1 MNVFTLACE
10 FSSRSYLHSI
20 TKQHWE
26 TLSGPSVWSRSM
38 AERCCLMLITLFT
51 PLWAAVWL
59 THAHTWLKPHN
70 APHCIIGNLLLK
82 DTVRTS
88 HNTLATIQMP
98 LATAAHRWNPR
109 THMMWEFEL
118 KHMMLRVNQSKS
130 LQVNHTEAS
139 YTHIWR
145 SKTTWRTI
153 TKICSFT
160 WTNQKNTKH
169 IRSAISHR
177 QQWDSK
183 GANRA
188 RRVSTKG
195 PQ

>member
-1 MNVFTLACE
+1 M
-10 FSSRSYLHSI
+10 
-20 TKQHWE
+20 
-26 TLSGPSVWSRSM
+26 LSGPSVWSRSM

-118 KHMMLRVNQSKS
+118 KHVMLRVNQSKS
-130 LQVNHTEAS
+130 LQVYHTEAS

-169 IRSAISHR
+169 TSDLPFLTDSNEIQKEQIEQDVSLLKDHSNISP
-177 QQWDSK
+177 DL
-183 GANRA
+183 NN
-188 RRVSTKG
+188 V
-195 PQ
+195 